1 MHVVTDLEYCGHYEL
16 GSGEAVV
23 VIKRHEGDDGQNH
36 GVVRNQGSH
45 LRTTVVN
52 SLQILKISTT
62 QTLLGKNE
70 VNLNFLRKEARKNV
84 PKNKQSDR
92 KKMSGV

>member
-23 VIKRHEGDDGQNH
+23 VIKRHEGDDGQDH

-45 LRTTVVN
+45 LRT
-52 SLQILKISTT
+52 
-62 QTLLGKNE
+62 
-70 VNLNFLRKEARKNV
+70 
-84 PKNKQSDR
+84 SDVKR
-92 KKMSGV
+92 